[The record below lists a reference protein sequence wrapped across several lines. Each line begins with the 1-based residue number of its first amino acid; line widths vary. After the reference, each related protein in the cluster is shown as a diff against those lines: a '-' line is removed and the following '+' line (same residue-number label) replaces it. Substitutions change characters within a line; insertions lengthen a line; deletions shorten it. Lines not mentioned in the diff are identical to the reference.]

1 VQKAS
6 PHRKASTL
14 RGPMYLSHFNLR
26 EKPFKVSTDPKFL
39 WLGEKQKEAIE
50 AIRYG
55 ILYGDGYVVLTGD
68 VGTGKTTLAT
78 ALVNT
83 LSDQL
88 VAARIPYPDV
98 EILDFLRLIS
108 TVYGI
113 DSDFPSKA
121 AFRDRF
127 ESFLR
132 GCLSTGRK
140 AVLVVDE
147 AQKLCS
153 EHLGEL
159 MQLSSVE
166 EKGVGLFNIVF
177 VGQNEFND
185 ILLLECNRASR
196 QRTAIN
202 YHLAPLTRTET
213 EQYIAHRLKVANGQ
227 KEIFAPEAIHEVFL
241 QSGGIPRL
249 INIICDLALLMT
261 YLEGGRCVRAEAVKQ
276 GMERLRL
283 PGEKPAF
290 IAAGT
295 EYSPAPQ
302 DKIGAELTAGKSDQV
317 FPEAVREDPL
327 RWARGKFLWARGKFL
342 LARDRFLLARGRFL
356 WTRDKFLWAGG
367 ITLGVVLLGL
377 AFLFLRGGQDRTSE
391 APVEKVSQE
400 GSTSQV
406 EVKPSKELNVGG
418 APTSPS
424 SEPTLPGADK
434 VSDSSDQRRASSG
447 LAETKPSNKTSTQ
460 GTRAKGTGR
469 ESGKAESSASFAVPT
484 RKILSELLREEK
496 VSPETK
502 KSLDERR
509 EPPLKD
515 TRETRSQSP
524 GSTAGSSVQETPGKE
539 TEEVEPGMVI
549 DWLLEKR
556 NKK

>member
-1 VQKAS
+1 
-6 PHRKASTL
+6 
-14 RGPMYLSHFNLR
+14 MYLSHFNLR

-78 ALVNT
+78 ALVNA

-98 EILDFLRLIS
+98 DVLDFLRLIS
-108 TVYGI
+108 TAYGI

-132 GCLSTGRK
+132 GCYSTGKK
-140 AVLVVDE
+140 AVLIVDE
-147 AQKLCS
+147 AQKLGQ

-159 MQLSSVE
+159 MQLSSLE

-185 ILLLECNRASR
+185 ILLEESNRASR

-213 EQYIAHRLKVANGQ
+213 EEYIDHRLKVAHGQ
-227 KEIFAPEAIHEVFL
+227 KEIFTPEAIHEVFL

-261 YLEGGRCVRAEAVKQ
+261 YLEGGKCVRPEAVKQ
-276 GMERLRL
+276 GVERLRL
-283 PGEKPAF
+283 PGEKPAL
-290 IAAGT
+290 IVAGT
-295 EYSPAPQ
+295 EDSPALEE
-302 DKIGAELTAGKSDQV
+302 KIGAELTAGEGDQV
-317 FPEAVREDPL
+317 FREVVREDSP
-327 RWARGKFLWARGKFL
+327 RRARGKL
-342 LARDRFLLARGRFL
+342 
-356 WTRDKFLWAGG
+356 LWAGG
-367 ITLGVVLLGL
+367 FALAVVLLGL
-377 AFLFLRGGQDRTSE
+377 ALLFYFGEQDRKSE
-391 APVEKVSQE
+391 ASIEKVKQE
-400 GSTSQV
+400 SSTTQV
-406 EVKPSKELNVGG
+406 ETKPSKESGVGG
-418 APTSPS
+418 AATSSS
-424 SEPTLPGADK
+424 SEPTLLREADN
-434 VSDSSDQRRASSG
+434 VPDSSVQRKASSG
-447 LAETKPSNKTSTQ
+447 SAKAKPSVKPSAQ
-460 GTRAKGTGR
+460 AARR
-469 ESGKAESSASFAVPT
+469 ESGKAASSAP
-484 RKILSELLREEK
+484 RKTLTELLREEK
-496 VSPETK
+496 P
-502 KSLDERR
+502 SLEIEKGLTERR
-509 EPPLKD
+509 EPPLED
-515 TRETRSQSP
+515 GGERRTQSP
-524 GSTAGSSVQETPGKE
+524 GPTTGSSVQETPGKE
-539 TEEVEPGMVI
+539 TEEVEPGIVI

-556 NKK
+556 EKK

>member
-1 VQKAS
+1 
-6 PHRKASTL
+6 
-14 RGPMYLSHFNLR
+14 MYLSHFNLQ

-50 AIRYG
+50 TIRYG

-78 ALVNT
+78 ALVNA

-98 EILDFLRLIS
+98 EVLDFLRLIS

-113 DSDFPSKA
+113 ESDFPTKA

-140 AVLVVDE
+140 AVLIVDE
-147 AQKLCS
+147 AQKLGS

-159 MQLSSVE
+159 MQLSSFE

-196 QRTAIN
+196 QRTAMN

-213 EQYIAHRLKVANGQ
+213 EQYIDHRLKVANGQ

-249 INIICDLALLMT
+249 INIVCDLALLMT
-261 YLEGGRCVRAEAVKQ
+261 YLEGGGCVRPEAVKQ

-290 IAAGT
+290 IVSGT
-295 EYSPAPQ
+295 EDSPALD
-302 DKIGAELTAGKSDQV
+302 DKFGSGLTAGKDDQV
-317 FPEAVREDPL
+317 LREVVSADAP
-327 RWARGKFLWARGKFL
+327 RM
-342 LARDRFLLARGRFL
+342 ARDRL
-356 WTRDKFLWAGG
+356 LWAGG
-367 ITLGVVLLGL
+367 LALGVVLLGL
-377 AFLFLRGGQDRTSE
+377 ALLFYLGEQDRTPE
-391 APVEKVSQE
+391 ASVEKVSQQ
-400 GSTSQV
+400 GSKSQV
-406 EVKPSKELNVGG
+406 EMKPSKEPDVGG
-418 APTSPS
+418 AATSSS
-424 SEPTLPGADK
+424 SESPLLQGAAK
-434 VSDSSDQRRASSG
+434 VPDSSAQRKASSG
-447 LAETKPSNKTSTQ
+447 LAETKPSNKTSVP
-460 GTRAKGTGR
+460 GTRW
-469 ESGKAESSASFAVPT
+469 ESRKATSSASSVVPQ
-484 RKILSELLREEK
+484 RKTISDLLREEK
-496 VSPETK
+496 ASSAINEGPDGVRKSPLE
-502 KSLDERR
+502 DG
-509 EPPLKD
+509 
-515 TRETRSQSP
+515 RETRSQSP
-524 GSTAGSSVQETPGKE
+524 GPTAASSVQETPGKE
-539 TEEVEPGMVI
+539 TEEVEPGLVI

-556 NKK
+556 QKK